1 MLKKWMTYAALL
13 LAIAVGVVTPT
24 TAKDL
29 RDSTFTVLSD
39 ADGDG
44 IFSDSEN
51 GDETPFTPFSM
62 DTGVEDDVLNISD
75 VKADVEAQIESFKKE
90 VFGENMTAD
99 GTGGLDELLR
109 SDVTEKTDD
118 VLKEIFGDD
127 MVADGSG
134 GLQELVATNS
144 TNVGANASGIAANS
158 ANISDNADDITAND
172 RDISTNATNIAT
184 NDRGISTNAT
194 NIATNDRDISTN
206 ATNIATNDRDI
217 STNATNIATND
228 RGISTNATNIATNDR
243 GIAANAVSITANTS
257 LANDALT
264 RANSAWSYA
273 NDNKSL
279 INQNTS
285 NIAGNASLI
294 ASNNSDIATN
304 AASISIN
311 ASNISVN
318 SRVSTANLDKIYAN
332 DRDIATNAGN
342 IRANESSIIAIE
354 PPDLTNYATK
364 TFVKQEDAAVLTAT
378 KPTPLDEEIYRYFSQ
393 YLAQHNDWQNQT
405 GDPIKIKSPAFTNQ
419 KYESS
424 SFTIPGDWG
433 VRVYVRSYATILN
446 GDDVRMFHHF
456 HENIGSQDVTFTNY
470 HSGNGGDSNTLYKR
484 VGNGSEVQFARLGSD
499 ASHNSGTYHG
509 FIATVE
515 RITQLKYD
523 PYRLALGLEPIH

>member
-158 ANISDNADDITAND
+158 ANISDNADDITA
-172 RDISTNATNIAT
+172 
-184 NDRGISTNAT
+184 
-194 NIATNDRDISTN
+194 
-206 ATNIATNDRDI
+206 NDRDI